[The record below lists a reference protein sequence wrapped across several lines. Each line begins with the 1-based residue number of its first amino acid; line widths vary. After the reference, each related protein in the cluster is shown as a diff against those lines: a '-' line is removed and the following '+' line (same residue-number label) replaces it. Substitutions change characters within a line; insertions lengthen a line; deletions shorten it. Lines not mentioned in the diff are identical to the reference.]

1 VDQYAVVYSDQD
13 AAQRA
18 VARSR
23 DRAQDCQAAFAVHSP
38 DADAEAIISRAP
50 VGVDGFRVRATYAY
64 QDTGYSSDEVSAV
77 LRSGTTVLY
86 LRANE
91 TGAPAGM
98 NWETDGLL
106 DPEWSDQLITAAA
119 ENLIE

>member
-1 VDQYAVVYSDQD
+1 M
-13 AAQRA
+13 
-18 VARSR
+18 
-23 DRAQDCQAAFAVHSP
+23 HSP
-38 DADAEAIISRAP
+38 AADAEAIISRAP
-50 VGVDGFRVRATYAY
+50 AAVDGFRMRATYAY

-98 NWETDGLL
+98 NWPTDCLL
-106 DPEWSDQLITAAA
+106 DPGSDQLITAAA
-119 ENLIE
+119 EHLVE